1 MNEESSW
8 TVLFGETTQ
17 LKYMMSQNLA
27 LSDRDATTFKVYRL
41 FLCLIMKC
49 LLNLVALRELQVVIY
64 TLYYKSNGVLKFFM
78 CTVIFPL

>member
-1 MNEESSW
+1 MDCAM
-8 TVLFGETTQ
+8 FGETTP

-27 LSDRDATTFKVYRL
+27 LSLIGMQQPLKCLV
-41 FLCLIMKC
+41 FLCLKMKC

-64 TLYYKSNGVLKFFM
+64 TVYYKSNGIVKFFM